1 MRISIEHRTTY
12 RYSGEI
18 THIAQYLRLTP
29 ATNPSQRVIDW
40 SVRANGQLSPW
51 RDAYGNLCHT
61 LVVERSTAEIV
72 ITAKGRVD
80 TDDDATQAV
89 RLLHPALADEV
100 VCPHGAFGLVN
111 DRVAA
116 VATAPVEDVAVVAS
130 IPLRRHR
137 FETAARGG
145 CERNNNTNVVATRSS
160 SR

>member
-1 MRISIEHRTTY
+1 MRISIEHKTTY

-80 TDDDATQAV
+80 TDDAKGV
-89 RLLHPALADEV
+89 LPADES
-100 VCPHGAFGLVN
+100 
-111 DRVAA
+111 RVAPE
-116 VATAPVEDVAVVAS
+116 VFLSRMTLMRPSSKRSFNSSPIRIKNLILVSMTAS
-130 IPLRRHR
+130 
-137 FETAARGG
+137 
-145 CERNNNTNVVATRSS
+145 ERNAFCALRS
-160 SR
+160 